1 MIFTDFLKVTW
12 RKNLTSHVKS
22 EHLSQKRNYT
32 GNVLQPTRSLC
43 HFRFKSYG
51 PLSVFHKSG
60 DLDLALH
67 PIFKK
72 KSSALSRVQM
82 TSSAKKIRTIGRAVR
97 PVEPLKTDKQTS
109 RQTDTQ
115 TNRGDQYT
123 LRKVFRKVIRGAIIG
138 DYRYYIDFNWPW
150 PLTLTFDLDLD
161 LHLFCKKKRNVVTSR
176 EAKRRLA
183 YKNGNNLPIGISSRI
198 NLQPTRSLY
207 HFRFKS

>member
-1 MIFTDFLKVTW
+1 M
-12 RKNLTSHVKS
+12 SHVKS
-22 EHLSQKRNYT
+22 EHLSQKRNYM

-60 DLDLALH
+60 DLDLALY

-72 KSSALSRVQM
+72 KSSALSRDQM
-82 TSSAKKIRTIGRAVR
+82 TSSANKIRTIGLSGAACRAF
-97 PVEPLKTDKQTS
+97 EDGQTDKHK
-109 RQTDTQ
+109 Q

-123 LRKVFRKVIRGAIIG
+123 FRKVFRKVIRGAIIG

-176 EAKRRLA
+176 EAKQRLA
-183 YKNGNNLPIGISSRI
+183 YKNGNSLPIGISSRI